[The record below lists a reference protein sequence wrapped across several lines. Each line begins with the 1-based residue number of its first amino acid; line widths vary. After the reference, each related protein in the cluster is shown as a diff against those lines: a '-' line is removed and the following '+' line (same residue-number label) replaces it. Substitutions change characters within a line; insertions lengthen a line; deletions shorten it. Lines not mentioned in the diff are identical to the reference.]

1 MKKKTPKSFPVA
13 LPKDLCEFVEDQVRV
28 GNFSS
33 ASSCLVHLLLMARE
47 QATLESHLLRAVRRG
62 GRVVVDANFWREKQ
76 RRLATTISDSR
87 R

>member
-1 MKKKTPKSFPVA
+1 MKKKTPKSFSVA
-13 LPKDLCEFVEDQVRV
+13 LPEDLCAFVEDQVRA

-33 ASSCLVHLLLMARE
+33 GSSYLVHLLLMARE

-62 GRVVVDANFWREKQ
+62 GRVVVDENFWREKQ
-76 RRLATTISDSR
+76 RRLAAAMPDSR

>member
-13 LPKDLCEFVEDQVRV
+13 LPKDLCAFVEDQVRV

-33 ASSCLVHLLLMARE
+33 ASSYLVHLLLMARE

-62 GRVVVDANFWREKQ
+62 GRVVVDTNFWREKQ